1 MSLSVQIEFIC
12 RLFPYT
18 YTHIHVQTCYMSTK
32 PNGIGNSKYYLI
44 LNLRWIIKYH
54 LNRSFYVDNLYQTN
68 GVS

>member
-1 MSLSVQIEFIC
+1 MSA
-12 RLFPYT
+12 
-18 YTHIHVQTCYMSTK
+18 K